1 VQKTKEPTHLDGSEK
16 PWCNRRA
23 ILYSGVSGQNLP
35 VKTFFARQALP
46 QGFLNRSLSQ
56 CVVKETWMS
65 GQIEASEEVQEVK
78 KGGGRKKLLI
88 LLGAPVLLV
97 AIGAGLWFGGIL
109 PPLLGMG
116 QPPQSA
122 ESREPGPR
130 TVSFLD
136 MPEIVTNLNA
146 PGRRAV
152 YVKLRSKLELARPE
166 DGAVVQASMPRLLDL
181 FQTYLR
187 EVRPEELRGSA
198 GTQRLRE
205 ELVARA
211 NIAVAQAGRGDAQQI
226 RVNDVLFLEILV
238 Q

>member
-1 VQKTKEPTHLDGSEK
+1 
-16 PWCNRRA
+16 
-23 ILYSGVSGQNLP
+23 
-35 VKTFFARQALP
+35 
-46 QGFLNRSLSQ
+46 
-56 CVVKETWMS
+56 MS
-65 GQIEASEEVQEVK
+65 GQIEASEEVQEGK
-78 KGGGRKKLLI
+78 KGGGRKKLL
-88 LLGAPVLLV
+88 LLAAPVLLV

-116 QPPQSA
+116 APAASA
-122 ESREPGPR
+122 GNGEPGPR
-130 TVSFLD
+130 VVTFLE

-152 YVKLRSKLELARPE
+152 FVKLRSKLELARPE
-166 DGAVVQASMPRLLDL
+166 DGAVVQAAMPRLLDL

-226 RVNDVLFLEILV
+226 RVNDVLFMEILV

>member
-1 VQKTKEPTHLDGSEK
+1 
-16 PWCNRRA
+16 
-23 ILYSGVSGQNLP
+23 
-35 VKTFFARQALP
+35 
-46 QGFLNRSLSQ
+46 
-56 CVVKETWMS
+56 MS
-65 GQIEASEEVQEVK
+65 GQIEASEEVQEGK
-78 KGGGRKKLLI
+78 KGGGRKKLL
-88 LLGAPVLLV
+88 LLAAPVLLV

-116 QPPQSA
+116 TPAASA
-122 ESREPGPR
+122 GSGEPGPR
-130 TVSFLD
+130 VVTFLE

-152 YVKLRSKLELARPE
+152 FVKLRSKLELARPE
-166 DGAVVQASMPRLLDL
+166 DGAVVQAAMPRVLDL

-226 RVNDVLFLEILV
+226 RVNDVLFMEILV

>member
-1 VQKTKEPTHLDGSEK
+1 
-16 PWCNRRA
+16 
-23 ILYSGVSGQNLP
+23 
-35 VKTFFARQALP
+35 
-46 QGFLNRSLSQ
+46 
-56 CVVKETWMS
+56 MS
-65 GQIEASEEVQEVK
+65 GQIEASPEATETK
-78 KGGGRKKLLI
+78 KGGGRKKLL
-88 LLGAPVLLV
+88 LLAVPALLA

-116 QPPQSA
+116 GPSPVASGEPQAS
-122 ESREPGPR
+122 GPR
-130 TVSFLD
+130 AIVFMD
-136 MPEIVTNLNA
+136 MPEIITNLNA

-152 YVKLRSKLELARPE
+152 YVKLRSKLELSRAD
-166 DGAVVQASMPRLLDL
+166 DGARVQASMPRLVDM

-211 NIAVAQAGRGDAQQI
+211 NIAIAQAGRPDSQQI
-226 RVNDVLFLEILV
+226 RVNDVLFVEILV

>member
-1 VQKTKEPTHLDGSEK
+1 
-16 PWCNRRA
+16 
-23 ILYSGVSGQNLP
+23 LP
-35 VKTFFARQALP
+35 IKTFLARQALP
-46 QGFLNRSLSQ
+46 QGFFNWSLSN
-56 CVVKETWMS
+56 CVVKEIWMS
-65 GQIEASEEVQEVK
+65 GQIEASEEAQAEK
-78 KGGGRKKLLI
+78 KGGGRKKLL
-88 LLGAPVLLV
+88 LLALPVLLV

-116 QPPQSA
+116 APAATA
-122 ESREPGPR
+122 EGREPGPR
-130 TVSFLD
+130 TVAFLD

-146 PGRRAV
+146 PGRRSV
-152 YVKLRSKLELARPE
+152 YLKLRSKLELARPE
-166 DGAVVQASMPRLLDL
+166 DGALVQASMPRLLDL

-211 NIAVAQAGRGDAQQI
+211 NIAVAQSGRGETQQI

>member
-1 VQKTKEPTHLDGSEK
+1 
-16 PWCNRRA
+16 
-23 ILYSGVSGQNLP
+23 
-35 VKTFFARQALP
+35 
-46 QGFLNRSLSQ
+46 
-56 CVVKETWMS
+56 MS

-78 KGGGRKKLLI
+78 KGGGRKKLL
-88 LLGAPVLLV
+88 LLAVPVLLV

-116 QPPQSA
+116 QPPAAA
-122 ESREPGPR
+122 ENQESGPR
-130 TVSFLD
+130 IATFLE

-166 DGAVVQASMPRLLDL
+166 DGAIVQASMPRLIDL

-211 NIAVAQAGRGDAQQI
+211 NVAVAQAGRSDAQRM
-226 RVNDVLFLEILV
+226 RVNDVLFMEILV

>member
-1 VQKTKEPTHLDGSEK
+1 
-16 PWCNRRA
+16 
-23 ILYSGVSGQNLP
+23 LP
-35 VKTFFARQALP
+35 VKTFLARQALP
-46 QGFLNRSLSQ
+46 QGFLNRSLSHYE
-56 CVVKETWMS
+56 VKEIWMS

-78 KGGGRKKLLI
+78 KGGGRKKLL
-88 LLGAPVLLV
+88 LLALPVLLV
-97 AIGAGLWFGGIL
+97 AVGAGLWFGGIL

-116 QPPQSA
+116 APPASA
-122 ESREPGPR
+122 EQEAGAR
-130 TVSFLD
+130 TVVFLD

-166 DGAVVQASMPRLLDL
+166 DGAAVQASMPRLMDL

-226 RVNDVLFLEILV
+226 RVNDVLFVEILV

>member
-1 VQKTKEPTHLDGSEK
+1 
-16 PWCNRRA
+16 
-23 ILYSGVSGQNLP
+23 
-35 VKTFFARQALP
+35 
-46 QGFLNRSLSQ
+46 
-56 CVVKETWMS
+56 MS
-65 GQIEASEEVQEVK
+65 GQIEASEEAQEVK
-78 KGGGRKKLLI
+78 KGGGKKKLL
-88 LLGAPVLLV
+88 LLALPVLLV

-116 QPPQSA
+116 APAATA
-122 ESREPGPR
+122 EHEPGPR
-130 TVSFLD
+130 TVAFLD

-166 DGAVVQASMPRLLDL
+166 DGAVVQASMPRLMDL

-211 NIAVAQAGRGDAQQI
+211 NIAVAQAGRGDAQQV
-226 RVNDVLFLEILV
+226 RVNDVLFVEILV

>member
-1 VQKTKEPTHLDGSEK
+1 
-16 PWCNRRA
+16 
-23 ILYSGVSGQNLP
+23 LP
-35 VKTFFARQALP
+35 VQTFLTRQALP
-46 QGFLNRSLSQ
+46 QGFFNRRLSE
-56 CVVKETWMS
+56 CIAKESFMS
-65 GQIEASEEVQEVK
+65 GQIEASQEAPEVK
-78 KGGGRKKLLI
+78 KGGGRKKLL
-88 LLGAPVLLV
+88 LLALPVLLV

-116 QPPQSA
+116 APAAKA
-122 ESREPGPR
+122 EREPAPR
-130 TVSFLD
+130 TVAFLD

-166 DGAVVQASMPRLLDL
+166 DGAAVQASMPRLLDL

-211 NIAVAQAGRGDAQQI
+211 NIAVAQAGRGEAQQI

>member
-1 VQKTKEPTHLDGSEK
+1 
-16 PWCNRRA
+16 
-23 ILYSGVSGQNLP
+23 
-35 VKTFFARQALP
+35 
-46 QGFLNRSLSQ
+46 
-56 CVVKETWMS
+56 MS
-65 GQIEASEEVQEVK
+65 AEIEAGNAEAEK
-78 KGGGRKKLLI
+78 KGGGRKKLL
-88 LLGAPVLLV
+88 LLAVPVLLA

-116 QPPQSA
+116 AHEVA
-122 ESREPGPR
+122 EAREPGPR
-130 TVSFLD
+130 VVSFLD
-136 MPEIVTNLNA
+136 MPEIVTNLNV

-166 DGAVVQASMPRLLDL
+166 DGALVQASMPRLLDL

-187 EVRPEELRGSA
+187 EMRPEELRGSA

-211 NIAVAQAGRGDAQQI
+211 NVAVAQPGRTENQQI

>member
-1 VQKTKEPTHLDGSEK
+1 
-16 PWCNRRA
+16 
-23 ILYSGVSGQNLP
+23 
-35 VKTFFARQALP
+35 
-46 QGFLNRSLSQ
+46 
-56 CVVKETWMS
+56 MS

-78 KGGGRKKLLI
+78 KGGGRKKLL
-88 LLGAPVLLV
+88 LLALPVLLV
-97 AIGAGLWFGGIL
+97 TIGAGLWFGGIL

-116 QPPQSA
+116 APAGSA
-122 ESREPGPR
+122 GNQESGPR
-130 TVSFLD
+130 VVTFLD
-136 MPEIVTNLNA
+136 MPDIVTNLNA

-166 DGAVVQASMPRLLDL
+166 DGAAVQASMPRLIDL

-205 ELVARA
+205 ELLARA
-211 NIAVAQAGRGDAQQI
+211 NIAVAQAGRSDVQQI

>member
-1 VQKTKEPTHLDGSEK
+1 LKTKEPTRKAGSQNA
-16 PWCNRRA
+16 WCNRRA
-23 ILYSGVSGQNLP
+23 ILYSDGSGQNLP
-35 VKTFFARQALP
+35 VQTFLARQPLP
-46 QGFLNRSLSQ
+46 QGFFNRSLSQ
-56 CVVKETWMS
+56 CVVKEIWMS

-78 KGGGRKKLLI
+78 KGGGRKKLL
-88 LLGAPVLLV
+88 LLLAAPVLLV

-116 QPPQSA
+116 QPPASA
-122 ESREPGPR
+122 ENKEPGPPVV
-130 TVSFLD
+130 TFFE
-136 MPEIVTNLNA
+136 MPEIITNLNA

-152 YVKLRSKLELARPE
+152 YIKLRSKLELARPE
-166 DGAVVQASMPRLLDL
+166 DGALVQASMPRLVDL

-226 RVNDVLFLEILV
+226 RVNDVLFQEILV

>member
-1 VQKTKEPTHLDGSEK
+1 
-16 PWCNRRA
+16 
-23 ILYSGVSGQNLP
+23 LP
-35 VKTFFARQALP
+35 VKTFLTRQALP
-46 QGFLNRSLSQ
+46 QGFFNRSLSQ

-65 GQIEASEEVQEVK
+65 GQIEASQEGQEVK
-78 KGGGRKKLLI
+78 KGGGRKKLII
-88 LLGAPVLLV
+88 LVAAPILLV

-116 QPPQSA
+116 APAATA
-122 ESREPGPR
+122 EREPGPR
-130 TVSFLD
+130 VVTFLD

>member
-1 VQKTKEPTHLDGSEK
+1 
-16 PWCNRRA
+16 
-23 ILYSGVSGQNLP
+23 
-35 VKTFFARQALP
+35 
-46 QGFLNRSLSQ
+46 
-56 CVVKETWMS
+56 MS
-65 GQIEASEEVQEVK
+65 GQIEASQEVQAEQ
-78 KGGGRKKLLI
+78 KGGGRKKLLV
-88 LLGAPVLLV
+88 LLAAPVLLV

-116 QPPQSA
+116 QSNTASA
-122 ESREPGPR
+122 DSREPGPR
-130 TVSFLD
+130 TVTFMD

-152 YVKLRSKLELARPE
+152 YVKLRSKLELARHE
-166 DGAVVQASMPRLLDL
+166 DGALVQASMPRLIDL

-226 RVNDVLFLEILV
+226 RVNDVLFIEILV